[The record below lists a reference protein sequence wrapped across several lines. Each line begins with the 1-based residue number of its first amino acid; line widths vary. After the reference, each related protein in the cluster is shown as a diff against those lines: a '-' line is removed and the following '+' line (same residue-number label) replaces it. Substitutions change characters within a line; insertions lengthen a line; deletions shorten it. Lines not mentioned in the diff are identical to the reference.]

1 MAGPIDETV
10 ELPDGLPV
18 DQRFRSLGDLNSK
31 LVEQISRSAYALLGM
46 MMAAAT
52 LHLLA
57 NALQTDQS
65 WSERWVN
72 MRTAGSIW
80 ALSLVAFGLARLFG
94 IRTAAA
100 FFSWSTMLVLFGSAT
115 LSGLGLQAPGLVGVM
130 ALLVVMGLLVGTGSA
145 KLATALAVLGYL
157 ALWQLEAQGW
167 ITGAAAEPSGMMPS
181 SASHAV
187 VYIATSIILGWLVAR
202 YSALFWDVT
211 SSLEGSRRLLAE
223 TVRAQQLAAQ
233 DLRDSEERLRIL
245 LDSSLTC
252 IQILE
257 GDSGA
262 LRFANAQTL
271 RAYGCARVLELDFSL
286 ICPGEP
292 YSKDRLMQ
300 RVRRAV
306 DEGAQYFEWQSKR
319 LDGAPVWW
327 DIKMERLLLGEESC
341 VVVFGHDIT
350 ARVRAE
356 AELRISRTRLEDEV
370 RERTTELVTEKLLI
384 QSILEALPIT
394 LSIRDLQGRY
404 TLVNR
409 SFERAT
415 GMQRQAVLGNTARDI
430 FPAAI
435 AAEIADT
442 DARLMAGAGSLTVE
456 RQMGEA
462 KVGGND
468 YLITTVPLLDA
479 QERPIAVL
487 NLGTEISSLKRLQ
500 RELSLA
506 KDEAE
511 RLALAKSDFL
521 ANMSHEIRTPLNA
534 VLGLAQ
540 LGIGRSADP
549 VAARSGFERIV
560 RSGRHLLGVINDIL
574 DYSKVESGKLD
585 IENLPCN
592 LSHLVKEVLE
602 LVSERADAKNL
613 RLRVEYKATQD
624 WVMLDTLR
632 ATQILVNLLSNA
644 IKFTDKGRVVL
655 SVEQGEG
662 RLLFAVT
669 DTGVGLSPEQQS
681 RVFTAFEQADSS
693 TTRKFGGTGL
703 GLSISSQLATAMGGS
718 ITVSSEL
725 GVGSCFTLDLPC
737 IHAKPEPAAAAPE
750 PTTTPESG
758 PGPADPGA
766 SISFSASA
774 DSRAEIDAGKAM
786 PLRGL
791 RLLITDDVDINRE
804 ILQDMLSALGADVV
818 SADGGAQALL
828 HLREVGPGGFDLVLM
843 DVQMPDM
850 DGYEATR
857 LIHQLAPKL
866 KVLAL
871 TAHALPEERRRCLAA
886 GMVAHVTKPI
896 DQAELLRVLLAQSEG
911 LPRRAADD
919 AQVHSPITAPI
930 TPPISAP
937 IAAPPPANSRATPWP
952 QLAGTDFAAA
962 LTRCAGRQELLAKLL
977 GTFAKQY
984 AQHQTLFEEAQAT
997 GLPALCSAAHRL
1009 KGLAGNLG
1017 LISLAERATA
1027 LETASGA
1034 QGDTDQ
1040 IPAALRDMNA
1050 ELVAIVVVIA
1060 AWHRRYTQASD

>member
-1 MAGPIDETV
+1 MDGVIDERV
-10 ELPDGLPV
+10 EASGGLQA

-31 LVEQISRSAYALLGM
+31 LVAQISRSAYLLLGLM
-46 MMAAAT
+46 MLAAT
-52 LHLLA
+52 LHLLMT
-57 NALQTDQS
+57 ALQMDQS
-65 WSERWVN
+65 WPERLAQ
-72 MRTAGSIW
+72 MRTAGCIW
-80 ALSLVAFGLARLFG
+80 VLCLIAVALARGFG
-94 IRTAAA
+94 VRPAAA
-100 FFSWSTMLVLFGSAT
+100 FLSWSTMLVLFGSAALT
-115 LSGLGLQAPGLVGVM
+115 GLGLQSPGLIGVT
-130 ALLVVMGLLVGTGSA
+130 ALLVVIGLLVGTGSA
-145 KLATALAVLGYL
+145 KLATALAVLGYS

-167 ITGAAAEPSGMMPS
+167 IAGIAAEAHSNAPS
-181 SASHAV
+181 SARHAV
-187 VYIATSIILGWLVAR
+187 VYIATSLILGWLVVR
-202 YSALFWDVT
+202 YSSLFWDVT
-211 SSLEGSRRLLAE
+211 SSLEGSRRLLAD

-245 LDSSLTC
+245 LDNSLTC

-271 RAYGCARVLELDFSL
+271 QAYACSRVLELDFSL

-292 YSKDRLMQ
+292 YSKDKLMQ
-300 RVRRAV
+300 RVRLAV
-306 DEGAQYFEWQSKR
+306 EQGAQYFEWQSKR

-356 AELRISRTRLEDEV
+356 TELRISRTRLEDEV
-370 RERTTELVTEKLLI
+370 RERTAELVAEKLLI

-415 GMQRQAVLGNTARDI
+415 GKLRQAVLGHTARDI
-430 FPAAI
+430 FSAAV

-462 KVGGND
+462 KADGND

-540 LGIGRSADP
+540 LGIGRSGDP

-613 RLRVEYKATQD
+613 RLRIEYKATQD
-624 WVMLDTLR
+624 WVLLDTLR
-632 ATQILVNLLSNA
+632 ATQVLVNLLSNA

-655 SVEQGEG
+655 SVEQRDG

-669 DTGVGLSPEQQS
+669 DTGVGISPEQQS

-703 GLSISSQLATAMGGS
+703 GLSISSQLAAAMGGS
-718 ITVSSEL
+718 ISVSSEL
-725 GVGSCFTLDLPC
+725 GVGSCFTLDLPFMQAS
-737 IHAKPEPAAAAPE
+737 HEATPPPHEPAAQETLPLRA
-750 PTTTPESG
+750 G
-758 PGPADPGA
+758 DPA
-766 SISFSASA
+766 
-774 DSRAEIDAGKAM
+774 

-804 ILQDMLSALGADVV
+804 ILQDMLSAAGAEVTV
-818 SADGGAQALL
+818 AEGGAEALL
-828 HLREVGPGGFDLVLM
+828 RLREAGTSGYDLVLM

-896 DQAELLRVLLAQSEG
+896 DQAELIRVLLAQAEG
-911 LPRRAADD
+911 MPRREQAAGVPP
-919 AQVHSPITAPI
+919 QAP
-930 TPPISAP
+930 
-937 IAAPPPANSRATPWP
+937 AAPAALAQTATDWP
-952 QLAGTDFAAA
+952 ILPGTDFAAA
-962 LTRCAGRQELLAKLL
+962 LTRCAGRHELLAKLL

-984 AQHQTLFEEAQAT
+984 AQHHALFEEAQIK

-1009 KGLAGNLG
+1009 KGLGGNLG
-1017 LISLAERATA
+1017 LLTLAERATA
-1027 LETASGA
+1027 LESAAGEH
-1034 QGDTDQ
+1034 GDATQ
-1040 IPAALRDMNA
+1040 IPAALTALHA
-1050 ELVAIVVVIA
+1050 ELAALVGVIA
-1060 AWHRRYTQASD
+1060 DWHGRYGLRQA

>member
-1 MAGPIDETV
+1 MDGAIDELT
-10 ELPDGLPV
+10 ETASAAQPV
-18 DQRFRSLGDLNSK
+18 AQRYQSLGDLNSK
-31 LVEQISRSAYALLGM
+31 LVAQIARSAYVLLCLM
-46 MMAAAT
+46 MLAAS

-57 NALQTDQS
+57 SALQTDQP
-65 WSERWVN
+65 WPERLTH
-72 MRTAGSIW
+72 MRAAAIVW
-80 ALSLVAFGLARLFG
+80 LLSLFAFGLARLYG
-94 IRTAAA
+94 VRVAAA
-100 FFSWSTMLVLFGSAT
+100 FFCWSAMLVLFGSAT
-115 LSGLGLQAPGLVGVM
+115 LSGFGLQAPGLVGVM
-130 ALLVVMGLLVGTGSA
+130 ALLVAMGLLVGTGSA
-145 KLATALAVLGYL
+145 KMATGLAVFGFL
-157 ALWQLEAQGW
+157 ALWLLEAQGW
-167 ITGAAAEPSGMMPS
+167 IDGLNTGLASGAVTGAGLSGSLYPDIPS
-181 SASHAV
+181 SASHAL
-187 VYIATSIILGWLVAR
+187 VYCATSLILGWLVVR
-202 YSALFWDVT
+202 YGTLFWDVT
-211 SSLEGSRRLLAE
+211 SSLESSRRLLAD
-223 TVRAQQLAAQ
+223 TVRAQQVAAQ

-245 LDSSLTC
+245 LDNSLTC

-271 RAYGCARVLELDFSL
+271 RAYACSRVLELDFNL

-300 RVRRAV
+300 RVHRTV
-306 DEGAQYFEWQSKR
+306 EHGAQYFEWQSKR
-319 LDGAPVWW
+319 LDGTPIWW

-356 AELRISRTRLEDEV
+356 TELRVSRGRLEDEV
-370 RERTTELVTEKLLI
+370 RERTAELVAEKLLMQNI
-384 QSILEALPIT
+384 IEALPIT

-404 TLVNR
+404 TLINR

-415 GMQRQAVLGNTARDI
+415 GTRREQVLGATARDL
-430 FPAAI
+430 FPALV
-435 AAEIADT
+435 AAEIADI
-442 DARLMAGAGSLTVE
+442 DARLMAGAPSLTVE
-456 RQMGEA
+456 RQYGETL
-462 KVGGND
+462 VGGSD

-479 QERPIAVL
+479 QERPIAML
-487 NLGTEISSLKRLQ
+487 NLGTEVSSLKRLQ
-500 RELSLA
+500 RELSQA

-613 RLRVEYKATQD
+613 RLRIEYKATHD

-655 SVEQGEG
+655 SVEQRDG

-703 GLSISSQLATAMGGS
+703 GLSISSQLAAAMGGNIS
-718 ITVSSEL
+718 VSSEL
-725 GVGSCFTLDLPC
+725 GHGSCFTLELPFLQ
-737 IHAKPEPAAAAPE
+737 ASPEISATLQEAAAPQE
-750 PTTTPESG
+750 PL
-758 PGPADPGA
+758 PASSVDPA
-766 SISFSASA
+766 
-774 DSRAEIDAGKAM
+774 

-804 ILQDMLSALGADVV
+804 ILQDMLAAAGADVV
-818 SADGGAQALL
+818 AADGGAQALQR
-828 HLREVGPGGFDLVLM
+828 LREAGPSGYDLVLM

-896 DQAELLRVLLAQSEG
+896 DQAELLRVLLVQTEG
-911 LPRRAADD
+911 MPRREQAAT
-919 AQVHSPITAPI
+919 AQPVA
-930 TPPISAP
+930 A
-937 IAAPPPANSRATPWP
+937 AAPATAATAATTSKSATQWP
-952 QLAGTDFAAA
+952 DLPGTDFAAA

-984 AQHQTLFEEAQAT
+984 AQHLSLFEEAQIT

-1009 KGLAGNLG
+1009 KGLGGNLG
-1017 LISLAERATA
+1017 LLTLAERATA
-1027 LETASGA
+1027 LEAAAGEH
-1034 QGDTDQ
+1034 GDATQ
-1040 IPAALRDMNA
+1040 IPVALTALNA
-1050 ELVAIVVVIA
+1050 ELAPTVTEIA
-1060 AWHRRYTQASD
+1060 DWHRRYGLKTA

>member
-1 MAGPIDETV
+1 MDRAID
-10 ELPDGLPV
+10 DPV
-18 DQRFRSLGDLNSK
+18 DAPGAQPADQRFRSLGDLNSK
-31 LVEQISRSAYALLGM
+31 LVERISRSAYLLLSLM
-46 MMAAAT
+46 MLAAT

-57 NALQTDQS
+57 SALQTDQS
-65 WSERWVN
+65 WPERFSQ

-80 ALSLVAFGLARLFG
+80 SLSLLAFGLARLFG
-94 IRTAAA
+94 VRVAAA
-100 FFSWSTMLVLFGSAT
+100 FFSWSTMLVLFGSAAI
-115 LSGLGLQAPGLVGVM
+115 SGWGLHAPGLIGVM
-130 ALLVVMGLLVGTGSA
+130 ALLVVFGLLVGTDSA
-145 KLATALAVLGYL
+145 KLATGLAVLGYL
-157 ALWQLEAQGW
+157 VLWQLEAQGW
-167 ITGAAAEPSGMMPS
+167 IDGIAAEANGNGPS
-181 SASHAV
+181 AVSHAV
-187 VYIATSIILGWLVAR
+187 IYISSSAVLGWLVVR
-202 YSALFWDVT
+202 YSSLFWDVT
-211 SSLEGSRRLLAE
+211 SSLEGSRRLLAD

-233 DLRDSEERLRIL
+233 DLRDSEERLRVL
-245 LDSSLTC
+245 LDNSLTC

-271 RAYGCARVLELDFSL
+271 QAYGCARVLELDFSL

-292 YSKDRLMQ
+292 YSKEKLMQ

-306 DEGAQYFEWQSKR
+306 EDGAQYFEWQSKR

-327 DIKMERLLLGEESC
+327 DIKMERLALGEESC

-356 AELRISRTRLEDEV
+356 TELRISRTRLEDEV
-370 RERTTELVTEKLLI
+370 RERTAELVSEKLLI

-415 GMQRQAVLGNTARDI
+415 GLLRQVVLGSTARDI
-430 FPAAI
+430 FPAAM
-435 AAEIADT
+435 AAEIADI

-456 RQMGEA
+456 RQMGEG
-462 KVGGND
+462 KVAGSD
-468 YLITTVPLLDA
+468 YLITAVPLLDA

-487 NLGTEISSLKRLQ
+487 NLGTEVSSLKRLQ
-500 RELSLA
+500 RELSQA

-549 VAARSGFERIV
+549 IAARSGFERIV

-585 IENLPCN
+585 IESLPCN

-613 RLRVEYKATQD
+613 RLRVEYKASQD

-655 SVEQGEG
+655 SVDQRDGH
-662 RLLFAVT
+662 LLLAVT

-703 GLSISSQLATAMGGS
+703 GLSISSQLASAMGGS
-718 ITVSSEL
+718 ISVSSEL
-725 GVGSCFTLDLPC
+725 GVGSCFTLDLPFLP
-737 IHAKPEPAAAAPE
+737 ASPELSTPHQETAP
-750 PTTTPESG
+750 PEELLQSQTAN
-758 PGPADPGA
+758 P
-766 SISFSASA
+766 
-774 DSRAEIDAGKAM
+774 E

-791 RLLITDDVDINRE
+791 RILITDDVDINRE
-804 ILQDMLSALGADVV
+804 ILQDMLAAMGAEVMA
-818 SADGGAQALL
+818 ADGGAQALL
-828 HLREVGPGGFDLVLM
+828 RLREAGPSGYDLVLM

-896 DQAELLRVLLAQSEG
+896 DQAELIRVLLAQSEG
-911 LPRRAADD
+911 MPRRSATERAPN
-919 AQVHSPITAPI
+919 AVASPTVTTPI
-930 TPPISAP
+930 PISSTATEMGP
-937 IAAPPPANSRATPWP
+937 TSPPPSKPALQWP
-952 QLAGTDFAAA
+952 ELAGTDFAAA

-977 GTFAKQY
+977 GTFSKQY
-984 AQHQTLFEEAQAT
+984 SQHQTLFEEAKIT

-1017 LISLAERATA
+1017 LITLAERATA
-1027 LETASGA
+1027 LEAAAGA
-1034 QGDTDQ
+1034 NGDTNQ
-1040 IPAALRDMNA
+1040 IPAALTALNA
-1050 ELVAIVVVIA
+1050 ELAAVVGVIA
-1060 AWHRRYTQASD
+1060 DWHRRYGLKPV

>member
-1 MAGPIDETV
+1 MEGEIDGASATSHATV
-10 ELPDGLPV
+10 NH
-18 DQRFRSLGDLNSK
+18 QRYQNLGDLNSK
-31 LVEQISRSAYALLGM
+31 LVEQIGRSAYLLLSLM
-46 MMAAAT
+46 LAAAT
-52 LHLLA
+52 IHLLITA
-57 NALQTDQS
+57 FQTDQT
-65 WSERWVN
+65 WSGRLTQ
-72 MRTAGSIW
+72 MRTAACIW
-80 ALSLVAFGLARLFG
+80 LLSLSALGVARFFGVRV
-94 IRTAAA
+94 AAA
-100 FFSWSTMLVLFGSAT
+100 FFSWAAILVLFGTAV
-115 LSGLGLQAPGLVGVM
+115 LNGLGVHAPGLIAVT
-130 ALLVVMGLLVGTGSA
+130 ALLVVIGLMVGTGSA

-167 ITGAAAEPSGMMPS
+167 IVGFKAFSAVTGGNAAASIG
-181 SASHAV
+181 HVV
-187 VYIATSIILGWLVAR
+187 VYVAISLILGWLVVR
-202 YSALFWDVT
+202 YGTLFWHVT
-211 SSLEGSRRLLAE
+211 SSLEGSRRLLAD
-223 TVRAQQLAAQ
+223 TVRAQQVAAQ

-245 LDSSLTC
+245 LDNSLTC

-271 RAYGCARVLELDFSL
+271 MAYGCARVAELDVNL

-292 YSKDRLMQ
+292 YSKDKLMQ
-300 RVRRAV
+300 RVHRTV
-306 DEGAQYFEWQSKR
+306 EHGAQYFEWQSKR
-319 LDGAPVWW
+319 LDGAPIWW

-356 AELRISRTRLEDEV
+356 TELRVSRTRLEDEV
-370 RERTTELVTEKLLI
+370 RERTAELVAEKLLI

-415 GMQRQAVLGNTARDI
+415 GTRRQEVLGATARDV
-430 FPAAI
+430 FPAAM
-435 AAEIADT
+435 AAEIADI

-456 RQMGEA
+456 RQLGELKA
-462 KVGGND
+462 GGND

-487 NLGTEISSLKRLQ
+487 NLGTEVSSLKRLQ
-500 RELSLA
+500 RELSQA

-540 LGIGRSADP
+540 LGIGRSGDP
-549 VAARSGFERIV
+549 IAARSGFERIV

-613 RLRVEYKATQD
+613 RLRIEYKATHD

-655 SVEQGEG
+655 AVEQKNG

-669 DTGVGLSPEQQS
+669 DTGVGISPEQQS

-703 GLSISSQLATAMGGS
+703 GLSISSQLAVAMGGGIS
-718 ITVSSEL
+718 VSSEP
-725 GVGSCFTLDLPC
+725 GIGSCFTLDLPFLQ
-737 IHAKPEPAAAAPE
+737 A
-750 PTTTPESG
+750 TPEVSTPHREEAPPLEAQPSNPLG
-758 PGPADPGA
+758 
-766 SISFSASA
+766 SA
-774 DSRAEIDAGKAM
+774 
-786 PLRGL
+786 PLSGL
-791 RLLITDDVDINRE
+791 RILITDDVDINRE
-804 ILQDMLSALGADVV
+804 ILQDMLAAVGADVM
-818 SADGGAQALL
+818 AAEGGAQALQR
-828 HLREVGPGGFDLVLM
+828 LREAGPSGYDLVLM

-896 DQAELLRVLLAQSEG
+896 DQAELIRVLLAQTEG
-911 LPRRAADD
+911 MPRRSVAER
-919 AQVHSPITAPI
+919 APTI
-930 TPPISAP
+930 APVTPSASKP
-937 IAAPPPANSRATPWP
+937 HTGSVPQWP
-952 QLAGTDFAAA
+952 VMAGTDFAAA
-962 LTRCAGRQELLAKLL
+962 LTRCAGRHELLAKLL

-984 AQHQTLFEEAQAT
+984 AQHQTLFEEAQIT

-1017 LISLAERATA
+1017 LTALAERATA
-1027 LETASGA
+1027 LEAAASVH
-1034 QGDTDQ
+1034 GDAGQ
-1040 IPAALRDMNA
+1040 IPATLMALNA
-1050 ELVAIVVVIA
+1050 ELGPMVSVIA
-1060 AWHRRYTQASD
+1060 DWHQAYSLKDA